1 MTIAVAS
8 LGALGLVLFLSGI
21 PIGRWRRLDRRV
33 EPYVSGLRGIPS
45 SLLAHPGGQGRI
57 MKVLYRWLRPLLP
70 ATNADVTARLL
81 SAGDDRSPDMF
92 RVEQVTWA
100 LTGASGAVVL
110 FLLAAAGGIL
120 RDGTAVVPLVLISGV
135 SGFLAR
141 DWALG
146 RKIRAR
152 RDEIAAELPVAAD
165 LITLAVMAGEAVPA
179 ACERTATGLGG
190 AFGDELSR
198 AVADVRAGES
208 VPAALEALAVRC
220 DDPSVARFVDA
231 LVTGMEK
238 GTPLADVLR
247 AQADDAR
254 DATRR
259 RVIEIAGRKEVLMLV
274 PVVFLIMPVVVVF
287 ALYPGLVSLRLLV
300 P

>member
-1 MTIAVAS
+1 MKLAVAS
-8 LGALGLVLFLSGI
+8 LGAFGLMLFLSGI
-21 PIGRWRRLDRRV
+21 PIGRVRRLDRRV
-33 EPYVSGLRGIPS
+33 EPYVSGLRGMPS
-45 SLLAHPGGQGRI
+45 SLLASSRAPGRL
-57 MKVLYRWLRPLLP
+57 MALLYRWLRPALP
-70 ATNADVTARLL
+70 GTTADLISRLRA
-81 SAGDDRSPDMF
+81 AGDDRSPDMF

-100 LTGASGAVVL
+100 LAGASGAVLL
-110 FLLAAAGGIL
+110 FLAAAASGIL
-120 RDGTAVVPLVLISGV
+120 RDATAVVPLVVIFAI

-141 DWALG
+141 DWVLA

-152 RDEIAAELPVAAD
+152 RDEIAGELPVAAD

-179 ACERTATGLGG
+179 ACERTAAALGG
-190 AFGDELSR
+190 ALGEELSR
-198 AVADVRAGES
+198 AVADVRAGE
-208 VPAALEALAVRC
+208 PIAEALEALAVRC
-220 DDPSVARFVDA
+220 NDASVARFVDT

-238 GTPLADVLR
+238 GTPLAEVLR

-259 RVIEIAGRKEVLMLV
+259 RIIEVAGRKEVLMLV